1 MSTMTLYTGPLS
13 MYGAK
18 VQIAALEKAISVD
31 VVMVPFTQERGYE
44 PKHPEVLR
52 INPKR
57 QVPVLIHGEIEIFDS
72 TQIFEY
78 FEHFHPQPPLW
89 PESQAARA
97 HARLLELKGDE
108 VFFPHV
114 IRLMSLQ
121 DRLGE
126 PPAQEAISHLH
137 RLYVEWETTLG
148 SKDHLSE
155 SYSYA
160 DIAFFMA
167 QLFAA
172 RLGASMTSATP
183 GLLGWRTRVASRP
196 AVRTVVAQYVET
208 LRALNRVVPEFM
220 TEAIANHGNSTRR

>member
-1 MSTMTLYTGPLS
+1 MTLYSGPLS

-18 VQIAALEKAISVD
+18 AQIAAQEKGIPVH

-44 PKHPEVLR
+44 PRHPEVLR

-57 QVPVLIHGEIEIFDS
+57 QVPVLIHGEVEIFDS

-78 FEHFHPQPPLW
+78 FEDFHPQPPLW
-89 PESQAARA
+89 PELPAARA
-97 HARLLELKGDE
+97 HARLLELKSDE

-137 RLYVEWETTLG
+137 RLYAEWESTLG
-148 SKDHLSE
+148 SKDYLSE

-172 RLGASMTSATP
+172 RLGAAMISETP
-183 GLLGWRTRVASRP
+183 GLLAWRTRVASRA
-196 AVRTVVAQYVET
+196 AVRPVVAQYVGT
-208 LRALNRVVPEFM
+208 LRSLNRAVPEFM
-220 TEAIANHGNSTRR
+220 TEIVADHGNSTHQ